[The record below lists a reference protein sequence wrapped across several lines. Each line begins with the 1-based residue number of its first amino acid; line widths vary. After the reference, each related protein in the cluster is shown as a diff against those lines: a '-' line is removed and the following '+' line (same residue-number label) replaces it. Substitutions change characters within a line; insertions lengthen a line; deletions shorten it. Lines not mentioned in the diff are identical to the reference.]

1 MPLTRH
7 FQFLLHIKP
16 RPLDIG
22 KQRDDLTLPLQHFLQ
37 SRFVVIRVG
46 VFGGKPLDDI
56 VALGGQDFQ
65 FRFQRRQFL
74 LQRFARVGGALP
86 RRGLL
91 TIRGSLDLTLPPCPS
106 HFPSETRGPISP

>member
-1 MPLTRH
+1 MPLTGH

-22 KQRDDLTLPLQHFLQ
+22 KQRRDFTLPLQHFLYAQ
-37 SRFVVIRVG
+37 FIVICVG

-56 VALGGQDFQ
+56 VTLGGQDFR

-91 TIRGSLDLTLPPCPS
+91 TIRGSLDLNLPPCPS
-106 HFPSETRGPISP
+106 YFPSETRGSISQ